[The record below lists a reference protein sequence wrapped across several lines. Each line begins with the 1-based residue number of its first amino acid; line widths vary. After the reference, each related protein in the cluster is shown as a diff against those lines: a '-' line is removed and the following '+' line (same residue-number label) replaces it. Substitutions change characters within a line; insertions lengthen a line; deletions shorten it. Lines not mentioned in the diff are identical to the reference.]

1 MRIAFLDLETT
12 GLPKQPKF
20 DEYHPYTQLKYYDGA
35 RIVQVALIIYD
46 VPDNPSSHPTD
57 TDEKNVDSKN
67 VDSKNVDYKLV
78 AEHTYVV
85 KPDGFE
91 IRNSHIHRISNA
103 MALFAGIEFKEVINK
118 IWDVLKTCD
127 VLIAHNILFDRNVLL
142 SELHRYGL
150 NEQIYKINAMKY
162 FCTSKGCTNIT
173 RIRYNLLEF
182 KQPRLSELYK
192 FLFKKDLQ
200 DAHDALVDTK
210 ALVDCFMELRKRKL
224 IVCYKGEYC
233 AACDL

>member
-12 GLPKQPKF
+12 GLPKQLKF
-20 DEYHPYTQLKYYDGA
+20 DVYYPYTQLEYYDDA
-35 RIVQVALIIYD
+35 RIVQLALIIYD
-46 VPDNPSSHPTD
+46 VPDNLISSST
-57 TDEKNVDSKN
+57 TVEEKRDPKS
-67 VDSKNVDYKLV
+67 VDYKLV
-78 AEHTYVV
+78 VEHTYIV

-118 IWDVLKTCD
+118 IWDNLKTCD
-127 VLIAHNILFDRNVLL
+127 VLIAHNIIFDRNVLL

-173 RIRYNLLEF
+173 RIKYNLLEF
-182 KQPRLSELYK
+182 KQPKLAELYK

-224 IVCYKGEYC
+224 IACYKGEYC
-233 AACDL
+233 AVCDL

>member
-12 GLPKQPKF
+12 GLPKQLKF
-20 DEYHPYTQLKYYDGA
+20 NEYHPYTQLKYYDGA
-35 RIVQVALIIYD
+35 RIVQIALIIYD
-46 VPDNPSSHPTD
+46 VPDSTNQSSV
-57 TDEKNVDSKN
+57 DEKEVDSK
-67 VDSKNVDYKLV
+67 LV
-78 AEHTYVV
+78 ADHTYVV

-91 IRNSHIHRISNA
+91 IRNSHIHRISHA

-118 IWDVLKTCD
+118 IWDDLKVCD
-127 VLIAHNILFDRNVLL
+127 VLIAHNIIFDRNVLL

-150 NEQIYKINAMKY
+150 NEPIYKINTMKY

-173 RIRYNLLEF
+173 RIRRNLLEF

-200 DAHDALVDTK
+200 DAHDALIDTR

-224 IVCYKGEYC
+224 IVCYMGEYC
-233 AACDL
+233 AVCDL

>member
-20 DEYHPYTQLKYYDGA
+20 DVYHSYTQLKYYENA
-35 RIVQVALIIYD
+35 RIVQIALLIYD
-46 VPDNPSSHPTD
+46 VPDSTSPSHVEE
-57 TDEKNVDSKN
+57 DEKRIGSKKENVDC
-67 VDSKNVDYKLV
+67 KLV

-91 IRNSHIHRISNA
+91 IRNSHIHRIDTA
-103 MALFAGIEFKEVINK
+103 TALFAGIEFKEVINK
-118 IWDVLKTCD
+118 IWDDLKACD
-127 VLIAHNILFDRNVLL
+127 VLIAHNILFDKNVLL
-142 SELHRYGL
+142 SELHRYGF

-182 KQPRLSELYK
+182 KQPKLSELYK
-192 FLFKKDLQ
+192 FLFKKELQ

-210 ALVDCFMELRKRKL
+210 ALVDCFMELRKRRL